1 MLDTELQ
8 QLRDK
13 YNSLIEEKER
23 LIYLSNKIKE
33 LKKLPVIQE
42 YLESTKEY
50 KQIRS
55 KDYTNDGLENQPNSY
70 FVRNAFSH
78 LDITPRNDYF
88 VYMGT
93 YRHTTEVDIEH
104 GANDIEVSRNDKSA
118 DYVIYYNLEAR
129 THSIDS
135 SVIIPYSEADKFES
149 THKII
154 FPKNTLIKEK
164 YFYDLQDEYYETAI
178 LESQED
184 AINKINKLV
193 RKE

>member
-8 QLRDK
+8 KLRDK

-23 LIYLSNKIKE
+23 LIDLSNKIKE

-93 YRHTTEVDIEH
+93 YRYTTEVDIEH

>member
-23 LIYLSNKIKE
+23 LIDLSNKIKE
-33 LKKLPVIQE
+33 LEKLPVIQE
-42 YLESTKEY
+42 YLESTREY

-55 KDYTNDGLENQPNSY
+55 KDCTNDGLENQPNSY
-70 FVRNAFSH
+70 FVRTAFSH

-93 YRHTTEVDIEH
+93 YRHTPEVDIEH

-154 FPKNTLIKEK
+154 FLKNTLFKEK

-178 LESQED
+178 LESQEE

>member
-23 LIYLSNKIKE
+23 LIDLSNKIKE

>member
-13 YNSLIEEKER
+13 YNSLIEEKGR
-23 LIYLSNKIKE
+23 LIDLSNKIKE

-154 FPKNTLIKEK
+154 FPKNTLFKEK
-164 YFYDLQDEYYETAI
+164 YFYDLQEEYYETAI
-178 LESQED
+178 LESQEE

>member
-23 LIYLSNKIKE
+23 LIDLSNKIKE

-93 YRHTTEVDIEH
+93 YRYTTEVDIEH

-154 FPKNTLIKEK
+154 FPKNTLFKEK

>member
-23 LIYLSNKIKE
+23 LIDLSNKIKE

-129 THSIDS
+129 NHSIDS

-154 FPKNTLIKEK
+154 FPKNTLFKEK

-178 LESQED
+178 LESQEE

>member
-23 LIYLSNKIKE
+23 LIDLSNKIKE

-93 YRHTTEVDIEH
+93 YRYTTEVDIEH

-154 FPKNTLIKEK
+154 FPKNTLFKEK

-178 LESQED
+178 LESQEE

>member
-23 LIYLSNKIKE
+23 LIDLSNKIKE

-154 FPKNTLIKEK
+154 FPKNTLFKEK
-164 YFYDLQDEYYETAI
+164 YFYDLQEEYYETAI
-178 LESQED
+178 LESQEE

>member
-93 YRHTTEVDIEH
+93 YRHTDIAKETE
-104 GANDIEVSRNDKSA
+104 
-118 DYVIYYNLEAR
+118 
-129 THSIDS
+129 
-135 SVIIPYSEADKFES
+135 
-149 THKII
+149 
-154 FPKNTLIKEK
+154 
-164 YFYDLQDEYYETAI
+164 
-178 LESQED
+178 
-184 AINKINKLV
+184 
-193 RKE
+193 

>member
-93 YRHTTEVDIEH
+93 YRYTTEVDIEH

>member
-23 LIYLSNKIKE
+23 LIDLSNKIKE

-154 FPKNTLIKEK
+154 FPKNTLFKEK

-178 LESQED
+178 LGSQEE

>member
-13 YNSLIEEKER
+13 YNSLIEEKES

>member
-23 LIYLSNKIKE
+23 LIDLSNKIKE

-154 FPKNTLIKEK
+154 FPKNTLFKEK

-178 LESQED
+178 LESQEE

-193 RKE
+193 RKK

>member
-23 LIYLSNKIKE
+23 LIDLSNKIKE

-93 YRHTTEVDIEH
+93 YRYTTEVDIEH

-129 THSIDS
+129 TNSIDS

>member
-93 YRHTTEVDIEH
+93 YRHATEVDIEH

>member
-23 LIYLSNKIKE
+23 LIDLSNKIKE

-93 YRHTTEVDIEH
+93 YRYTTEVDIEH

-164 YFYDLQDEYYETAI
+164 YFYDLQEEYYETAI

>member
-184 AINKINKLV
+184 AINKINEEKI
-193 RKE
+193 

>member
-129 THSIDS
+129 TNSIDS

>member
-23 LIYLSNKIKE
+23 LIDLSNKIKE

-154 FPKNTLIKEK
+154 FPKNTLFKEK

-178 LESQED
+178 LESQEE

>member
-8 QLRDK
+8 KLRDK

-23 LIYLSNKIKE
+23 LIDLSNKIKE

-178 LESQED
+178 LGSQED

>member
-23 LIYLSNKIKE
+23 LIDLSNKIKE

-154 FPKNTLIKEK
+154 FPKNTLFKEK

-178 LESQED
+178 LESQDD

>member
-23 LIYLSNKIKE
+23 LIDLSNKIKE

-93 YRHTTEVDIEH
+93 YRYTTEVDIEH

>member
-23 LIYLSNKIKE
+23 LIDLSNKIKE

-42 YLESTKEY
+42 YLESTEEY

-154 FPKNTLIKEK
+154 FPKNTLFKEK

-178 LESQED
+178 LESQEE